1 MAKKFS
7 FLLLFFVKYKKDG
20 LLFLYFLV
28 RTAAPTL
35 QGPMVSVLRQPGGT
49 EVKARFY
56 FVNKI
61 FGGRKKKMKLLKFK
75 LPQFN
80 TLSIIFAIILLVT
93 AMTWIVPSGSYD
105 RVLTD
110 GREVVVAGTY
120 HAVEANPQGVF
131 DVLKAPITGFENT
144 ALVIAFLLIIGGVLA
159 VVEKTGA
166 ITAGIKEAS
175 NFFGKKPQF
184 KFLFIPMGIIIFSLC
199 GATFGMCEETLIFI
213 PILIPLALSL
223 GYDSA
228 IGTAIPFVGAGVG
241 FAAAF
246 TNPFTVGIAQGIAQV
261 PLYSGLGYRLIVWG
275 VCTAVVITFLML
287 YARKITKDPTKSLTY
302 EYDQAKRKELGM
314 NNDSQK
320 ITTRQKLVLIAFGLG
335 MITLVCGVLKPQL
348 CDFIKGF
355 TGLDLMTLLHLEN
368 SGWYITEIAAL
379 FLGVGFL
386 AAILGGLNM
395 SQFTDSFFDGVRGM
409 ASIAITLC
417 FAQAIVLIAQNG
429 QILDTLLNFMSKG
442 ISKLHPICASWAAM
456 ILQTVIDFF
465 IPSGSSKAVLTM
477 PILAPLADLIGITR
491 QTMVLS
497 FQLGGS
503 WLNMI
508 FPTDPVT
515 IAAIGFANIA
525 FAKWLKWLAPLLI
538 VMYLL
543 SFAALVPPY
552 FMNW

>member
-1 MAKKFS
+1 MY
-7 FLLLFFVKYKKDG
+7 LLALANPTGPYGIG
-20 LLFLYFLV
+20 LI
-28 RTAAPTL
+28 R
-35 QGPMVSVLRQPGGT
+35 RPGGT
-49 EVKARFY
+49 EVKIRFILRTTPEIRQQMKTWT
-56 FVNKI
+56 FKI
-61 FGGRKKKMKLLKFK
+61 
-75 LPQFN
+75 PQLN
-80 TLSIIFAIILLVT
+80 TLGIIFSIILLVT
-93 AMTWIVPSGSYD
+93 VMTWLVPSGAYD

-110 GREVVVAGTY
+110 GREVVVPGTY
-120 HAVEANPQGVF
+120 HAVAAQPQGVF
-131 DVLKAPITGFENT
+131 DVLKAPVNGFENT
-144 ALVIAFLLIIGGVLA
+144 ALIIAFLLLIGGVLA
-159 VVEKTGA
+159 VIEKTGA

-175 NFFGKKPQF
+175 AFFGRNPKF
-184 KFLFIPMGIIIFSLC
+184 KFLFIPLGITLFSLC

-213 PILIPLALSL
+213 PILIPLSLSL

-261 PLYSGLGYRLIVWG
+261 PLYSGLGYRVLIWFI
-275 VCTAVVITFLML
+275 CTTVVITYFMV
-287 YARKITKDPTKSLTY
+287 YAHRIHKDPTKSLTY
-302 EYDQAKRKELGM
+302 SLDQLKRHEL
-314 NNDSQK
+314 SVHQESSK
-320 ITTRQKLVLIAFGLG
+320 ISWRQKLVLLAFGTG
-335 MITLVCGVLKPQL
+335 MVLLVLGVLKPQICAFVQSL
-348 CDFIKGF
+348 
-355 TGLDLMTLLHLEN
+355 TGLDIMTLLHLEN

-379 FLGVGFL
+379 FLGIGF
-386 AAILGGLNM
+386 ASAILGGLSINE
-395 SQFTDSFFDGVRGM
+395 FTDSFFEGVRSM

-417 FAQAIVLIAQNG
+417 FAQSIVIIAQNG
-429 QILDTLLNFMSKG
+429 QILDTILEFMSKG

-456 ILQTVIDFF
+456 MLQTVIDFF

-515 IAAIGFANIA
+515 LAAIGFASIP
-525 FAKWLKWLAPLLI
+525 FSKWLKWLLPLLL

-543 SFAALVPPY
+543 SFAALIPPY
-552 FMNW
+552 FMHWQ

>member
-1 MAKKFS
+1 MKKW
-7 FLLLFFVKYKKDG
+7 
-20 LLFLYFLV
+20 
-28 RTAAPTL
+28 T
-35 QGPMVSVLRQPGGT
+35 
-49 EVKARFY
+49 
-56 FVNKI
+56 
-61 FGGRKKKMKLLKFK
+61 FK

-80 TLSIIFAIILLVT
+80 TLSIIFSIILLVT
-93 AMTWIVPSGSYD
+93 VMTWLVPSGSYD

-110 GREVVVAGTY
+110 GREVVVPGTY
-120 HAVEANPQGVF
+120 HAVASSPQGLF
-131 DVLKAPITGFENT
+131 DVLKAPVTGFENT
-144 ALVIAFLLIIGGVLA
+144 ALIIAFLLLIGGVLA
-159 VVEKTGA
+159 VIEKTGA
-166 ITAGIKEAS
+166 IAAGIKEAS
-175 NFFGKKPQF
+175 LFFGRNPKF
-184 KFLFIPMGIIIFSLC
+184 KFLFIPMGLILFSLC

-261 PLYSGLGYRLIVWG
+261 PLYSGLGYRVAIWAI
-275 VCTAVVITFLML
+275 CTTVVIIYFMI
-287 YARKITKDPTKSLTY
+287 YAHRIQKDPTKSITY
-302 EYDQAKRKELGM
+302 QHDQLKRHELGI
-314 NNDSQK
+314 NQEVSK
-320 ITTRQKLVLIAFGLG
+320 ITTRQKLVLLAFGTG
-335 MITLVCGVLKPQL
+335 MVLLVLGVLKPQVCAL
-348 CDFIKGF
+348 IQSW
-355 TGLDLMTLLHLEN
+355 TGIDVMTLLHLED

-379 FLGVGFL
+379 FLGIGFA
-386 AAILGGLNM
+386 AAILGKLSMNE
-395 SQFTDSFFDGVRGM
+395 FTDSFFEGVRGM

-417 FAQAIVLIAQNG
+417 FAQAIVIIAQNG
-429 QILDTLLNFMSKG
+429 QILDTVLDFMSKG

-456 ILQTVIDFF
+456 MLQTVIDFF

-515 IAAIGFANIA
+515 LAAIGFASIP
-525 FAKWLKWLAPLLI
+525 FAKWLKWLLPLLI
-538 VMYLL
+538 IMYLL

-552 FMNW
+552 FMHW